1 MRGYSTLDIKSLEEK
16 RRICGRGGCRM
27 KKEEM
32 AFLVDVKALMEHAIM
47 HQQSG
52 SKLGMRLAV
61 NHAHQ
66 AVELTLRKKA
76 ELLGK
81 NPYFFPEIKKVVKD
95 GGVKIPYERQIDELN
110 KARTLTQ
117 HYGTT
122 PNENDARR
130 LIFVARDFL
139 IDFWKEEFEV
149 DYDSVSLFDVISSED
164 IKKVLKGAQKCF
176 EKDQNYR
183 EATIKSVLAIY
194 KIKWWIKSKFIKEP
208 RLLRVGVES
217 WVLRDALDSVLDIA
231 LSGPFAYR
239 LRKLGETTGIVF
251 VPIPGGEPHMQQL
264 REYEFVREDAL
275 FALELATEYA
285 LWAEQVYG

>member
-1 MRGYSTLDIKSLEEK
+1 
-16 RRICGRGGCRM
+16 M

-32 AFLVDVKALMEHAIM
+32 AFLLDVKALMEHAIM

-52 SKLGMRLAV
+52 SKLDMRLAV

-81 NPYFFPEIKKVVKD
+81 NPYSYPDIKKALK
-95 GGVKIPYERQIDELN
+95 GVKIPYERQIDELN
-110 KARTLTQ
+110 EARKLTQ

-139 IDFWKEEFEV
+139 IDFWKEAFAV
-149 DYDSVSLFDVISSED
+149 DYDGISLIDVINNKD
-164 IKKVLKGAQKCF
+164 IQKLLQEAQKHL

-183 EATIKSVLAIY
+183 EATIKSVQAIY
-194 KIKWWIKSKFIKEP
+194 EIEWWIKSKFFEAGVP
-208 RLLRVGVES
+208 GSLLLGNISLEQ
-217 WVLRDALDSVLDIA
+217 ALDSVLDII
-231 LSGPFAYR
+231 LSGPFANR
-239 LRKLGETTGIVF
+239 LRKLRATTSIVF
-251 VPIPGGEPHMQQL
+251 LPIPGGEPVMQQL
-264 REYEFVREDAL
+264 REHEFVREDAL
-275 FALELATEYA
+275 LALELATEYA
-285 LWAEQVYG
+285 LWAEQFYS

>member
-1 MRGYSTLDIKSLEEK
+1 
-16 RRICGRGGCRM
+16 M
-27 KKEEM
+27 KKGEM
-32 AFLVDVKALMEHAIM
+32 AFFVDVKALMEHAIL

-52 SKLGMRLAV
+52 SKLDMRLAV

-81 NPYFFPEIKKVVKD
+81 NPYFFPQIKKVIKD
-95 GGVKIPYERQIDELN
+95 SRVKIPYERQIDELN
-110 KARTLTQ
+110 KARILTQ

-139 IDFWKEEFEV
+139 TDFWKEEFKV
-149 DYDSVSLFDVISSED
+149 DYDSVSLFDVVSNKD
-164 IKKVLKGAQKCF
+164 IKKLLQEAQKHF

-194 KIKWWIKSKFIKEP
+194 KIKWRIKSKFIKEP
-208 RLLRVGVES
+208 HLVRVGVGS
-217 WVLRDALDSVLDIA
+217 WILHDALDSVLDIA

-251 VPIPGGEPHMQQL
+251 IPIPGGEPHMQQL
-264 REYEFVREDAL
+264 REHDFVREDAL

>member
-1 MRGYSTLDIKSLEEK
+1 
-16 RRICGRGGCRM
+16 M

-52 SKLGMRLAV
+52 SKFGMRLAV

-81 NPYFFPEIKKVVKD
+81 NPYFFPDIKNAVKRS
-95 GGVKIPYERQIDELN
+95 GGKIPYERQIDELN
-110 KARTLTQ
+110 KARELTQ

-149 DYDSVSLFDVISSED
+149 DYNTVSLLDAISNED
-164 IKKVLKGAQKCF
+164 IQKVLKEAQKCF

-194 KIKWWIKSKFIKEP
+194 KIKWWIKSKFIKDP
-208 RLLRVGVES
+208 RLLILN
-217 WVLRDALDSVLDIA
+217 WPLQDALDSVLDIA

-251 VPIPGGEPHMQQL
+251 IPTLGGEPHMQQL

-275 FALELATEYA
+275 FALELATEYV